1 MIMKKNILHQTVL
14 LILFSII
21 FNSLTAQI
29 ISEKVKSEIIEAL
42 KLWNAAAKN
51 SNVDQFMSL
60 YDNTDNIML
69 IGSDTA
75 EIWKG
80 KDKIRGHLTESFAHY
95 SISWKMDRIDIDYNG
110 GTAWVFVDGLMI
122 INTDKGETIKNP
134 YRFTGILIK
143 KSGVWKWRLFHG
155 SIPQV

>member
-75 EIWKG
+75 EI
-80 KDKIRGHLTESFAHY
+80 
-95 SISWKMDRIDIDYNG
+95 
-110 GTAWVFVDGLMI
+110 
-122 INTDKGETIKNP
+122 
-134 YRFTGILIK
+134 
-143 KSGVWKWRLFHG
+143 
-155 SIPQV
+155 